1 MIRME
6 MRLNGRRIT
15 SAGQL
20 ERELSRAVKSR
31 VETTLKKAASP
42 GVRLTK
48 TRDGYLAQGTP
59 EQIARLKRRLR

>member
-20 ERELSRAVKSR
+20 ERELSPAVKSR
-31 VETTLKKAASP
+31 VETTLKKAAGP

-59 EQIARLKRRLR
+59 EQIARLKRGLR

>member
-15 SAGQL
+15 AAGQL
-20 ERELSRAVKSR
+20 ERELSRAVKSHF
-31 VETTLKKAASP
+31 ETTLKKAAGP

-48 TRDGYLAQGTP
+48 TRAGYLAQGTP

>member
-31 VETTLKKAASP
+31 VETTLKTAAGP
-42 GVRLTK
+42 VVRLTK